1 MSEKK
6 TLAKEWIN
14 RAISDLKY
22 AYAGEKE
29 TGQHHITCYL
39 CHQAVEKTLK
49 GLLVLEGET
58 PKKTHHLGLLVSEI
72 AKHYPDFSDL
82 KQSIRRLDKYYI
94 PARYPDDMTMEF
106 TSDDA
111 KSALETA
118 DKVIELAKVEI
129 A

>member
-6 TLAKEWIN
+6 VLAKEWID
-14 RAISDLKY
+14 RAASDLKY

-39 CHQAVEKTLK
+39 CHQAVEKALK
-49 GLLVLEGET
+49 GLIVLEGSV
-58 PKKTHHLGLLVSEI
+58 PKKTHHLGMLTSEVI
-72 AKHYPDFSDL
+72 KKYP
-82 KQSIRRLDKYYI
+82 SIEEILRDIRKLDKYYI

-106 TSDDA
+106 ASEDA
-111 KSALETA
+111 ERALKTA
-118 DKVIELAKVEI
+118 QEVIDLAKVEL

>member
-6 TLAKEWIN
+6 TLAKEWID

-39 CHQAVEKTLK
+39 CQQAVEKVLK
-49 GLLVLEGET
+49 GLIVLNGEQ
-58 PKKTHHLGLLVSEI
+58 PKKTHHLGLLISEV
-72 AKHYPDFSDL
+72 AKDYPTFLDL
-82 KQSIRRLDKYYI
+82 RKDIRKLDKYYI
-94 PARYPDDMTMEF
+94 SARYPDDTTMEF

-111 KSALETA
+111 KGALETA
-118 DKVIELAKVEI
+118 QKIIDLAKIEI
-129 A
+129 V